1 MFFSKTAAANHMEA
15 PMHIRE
21 TMDEKAFRIVSYV
34 VMSLF
39 ALIVILP
46 LLYIFQL
53 TLSGSADTSFRIIP
67 QQFTL
72 ANYKYVF
79 DNEMIQR
86 PFLNSVFV
94 TVCYLAVSM
103 VLSIGMAYPIS
114 RPELKGRRLFN
125 FIVVLPML
133 FSLGFL
139 PKYFLV
145 RDLGLLNTYASL
157 IFPAAMSTFNI
168 IVLRNFFESIPGSM
182 IESARID
189 GASELTIL
197 IRIVLPL
204 STAALATVG
213 LFYMVQAWNS
223 YQDVLLYINDT
234 SKQTLQLVLRTIVM
248 ENSMDSTSLD
258 LSLMKNVQ
266 YTTIVV
272 ALIPVMIVYPFLQKY
287 FVKGMI
293 IGAVKG

>member
-1 MFFSKTAAANHMEA
+1 
-15 PMHIRE
+15 MHIRE
-21 TMDEKAFRIVSYV
+21 TAGEKGFRIFSYV
-34 VMSLF
+34 AMTIF
-39 ALIVILP
+39 ALIVLLP
-46 LLYIFQL
+46 LLYILQL
-53 TLSGSADTSFRIIP
+53 TFSGNPDTSFRIWPRDI
-67 QQFTL
+67 TL
-72 ANYKYVF
+72 DNYRYVF
-79 DNEMIQR
+79 ENELIQK

-94 TVCYLAVSM
+94 TACYLIVSM

-114 RPELKGRRLFN
+114 RSELKGRKFFN

-145 RDLGLLNTYASL
+145 KDLGLLNTYASL

-168 IVLRNFFESIPGSM
+168 IVLRNFFESIPDSLV
-182 IESARID
+182 ESARID
-189 GASELTIL
+189 GASELCIL
-197 IRIVLPL
+197 LKIVLPL
-204 STAALATVG
+204 SMAALATVG

-234 SKQTLQLVLRTIVM
+234 GKQTLQLVLRTIVM
-248 ENSMDSTSLD
+248 ENSMDSTSLE

-266 YTTIVV
+266 YTTIVI

-287 FVKGMI
+287 FVKGVMI
-293 IGAVKG
+293 GSVKG